1 MSIGLTNTLPR
12 SSCGKCVKVLQ
23 ELISGLDESKTKN
36 NTSTEKSEYDPPPLT
51 LLRAI
56 ARSSQNHPRHDQWGQ
71 EKRKSLE
78 GNDNSTIKYLARS
91 LSKDQTN
98 NDNSKTNNSS
108 DQNPTPMLTVEE
120 TENGVRL
127 TIPVE
132 TTDPVAMKKWTHLQQ
147 KLLSSETETEKSKE
161 TNKNPEPSLLEEWMP
176 LATSVRNDDDN
187 DNPKIA
193 KTPVAKPLTIE
204 LLCRRCENTGP
215 EAGAR
220 AFLMGPQPLS
230 IVLCHNRIDS
240 ETKEVEEILTHELV
254 HLYDVQTLQLDLSD
268 CETVAYSE
276 VRAARE
282 AECHKGV
289 QDALKSKEDHAKAVN
304 DYLDSDS
311 TEASSTSGPGL
322 VKQITQTLEK
332 HVYTPYCVK
341 KIALGATQNM
351 FPSRGK
357 ACLNKVWEKAY
368 NDHRPFGR
376 TVQQQQQQQQQPRD
390 WRSKESTSSFHDKDS
405 GTVNGT
411 SEK

>member
-1 MSIGLTNTLPR
+1 MAIGLTNTLPR
-12 SSCGKCVKVLQ
+12 SSCGKCVKVLK
-23 ELISGLDESKTKN
+23 ELISGLDETK
-36 NTSTEKSEYDPPPLT
+36 EKKEQNGAYDPPPLT

-56 ARSSQNHPRHDQWGQ
+56 ARSSQNHPKHDQWGQ
-71 EKRKSLE
+71 EKKNNLRDERLVDSR
-78 GNDNSTIKYLARS
+78 IQALARS
-91 LSKDQTN
+91 LSKHQT
-98 NDNSKTNNSS
+98 S
-108 DQNPTPMLTVEE
+108 DSRNQTSNPMLTVEE

-132 TTDPVAMKKWTHLQQ
+132 TTDPASMKPWTHLAQHGP
-147 KLLSSETETEKSKE
+147 SGSTAKSKSKTTSE
-161 TNKNPEPSLLEEWMP
+161 NPMLEEEWMP
-176 LATSVRNDDDN
+176 LATSVRNDDDETTQT
-187 DNPKIA
+187 A
-193 KTPVAKPLTIE
+193 VSKPLTIE
-204 LLCRRCENTGP
+204 LLCRKCENTGP

-240 ETKEVEEILTHELV
+240 ESKEVEEILTHELV

-282 AECHKGV
+282 AECHKGIREAV
-289 QDALKSKEDHAKAVN
+289 KSNHATAVN
-304 DYLDSDS
+304 DYLDAD
-311 TEASSTSGPGL
+311 ASESLSGPGL
-322 VKQITQTLEK
+322 VTQITQTLEK

-351 FPSRGK
+351 FPAQGK
-357 ACLNKVWEKAY
+357 ACLNKVWERAY
-368 NDHRPFGR
+368 SDHRPFAR
-376 TVQQQQQQQQQPRD
+376 TLFQQPPRHGRED
-390 WRSKESTSSFHDKDS
+390 